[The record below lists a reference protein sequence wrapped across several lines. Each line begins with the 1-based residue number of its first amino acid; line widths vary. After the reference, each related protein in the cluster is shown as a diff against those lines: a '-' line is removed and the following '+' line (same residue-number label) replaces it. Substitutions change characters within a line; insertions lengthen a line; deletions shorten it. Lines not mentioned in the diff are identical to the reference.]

1 MACYQIAKTC
11 SASVSRI
18 FLFLWR
24 LPLGNTWICGHISIL
39 KIQLRT
45 KINLFCVCVTVTFVL
60 AEFVHIRNISAIT
73 DPILTKLLNP
83 FFFVGFHFFG
93 HKMLQ
98 THNFLDLKFSGSK
111 FLLNSE
117 FLWTQNHFL
126 TQNYFDPKNVTPK
139 EGFVQNTF

>member
-1 MACYQIAKTC
+1 MGLRARLFNHIPACRSELK
-11 SASVSRI
+11 
-18 FLFLWR
+18 L
-24 LPLGNTWICGHISIL
+24 SIL
-39 KIQLRT
+39 KSLSIVET
-45 KINLFCVCVTVTFVL
+45 VKEASAVCRSFLDGVVIF
-60 AEFVHIRNISAIT
+60 I
-73 DPILTKLLNP
+73 
-83 FFFVGFHFFG
+83 FVGFHFFG

-139 EGFVQNTF
+139 EGFVQNTFWKKNYGANKFGPKKISWTNIFFNQTKLF